1 MPPRRYKTA
10 KGRLKASE
18 AGFSEAKTSS
28 HPKTK
33 RKENMKTK
41 LPALLGS
48 LCLLAACA
56 VTPPSAQVSMKTVR
70 SENYGS
76 YPKNYERRVR
86 HYLNETLLDPDSAK
100 IRIGTPHKVFQIYN
114 PLKYTYPPKTP
125 RELKTN
131 EYYVVCAEV
140 NAKNTFGGYTG
151 WQTKIYRFVGGR
163 IEDEAPL
170 GSFGTSVEVCSSQ
183 DEVFIDTFNVGNVKV
198 NIVP

>member
-1 MPPRRYKTA
+1 MKYPP
-10 KGRLKASE
+10 
-18 AGFSEAKTSS
+18 
-28 HPKTK
+28 
-33 RKENMKTK
+33 
-41 LPALLGS
+41 LPRSLLAAA
-48 LCLLAACA
+48 CLLAACA
-56 VTPPSAQVSMKTVR
+56 YTPPSAQVSLKAVR

-76 YPKNYERRVR
+76 YPKNYERQIRQ
-86 HYLNETLLDPDSAK
+86 YLNDTLLDPGSAK

-114 PLKYTYPPKTP
+114 PLENTYPPKTP

-163 IEDEAPL
+163 IEDE
-170 GSFGTSVEVCSSQ
+170 GSFVTSFEACSSQ
-183 DEVFIDTFNVGNVKV
+183 DEVYIDTINVGNVKV

>member
-1 MPPRRYKTA
+1 MT
-10 KGRLKASE
+10 
-18 AGFSEAKTSS
+18 
-28 HPKTK
+28 
-33 RKENMKTK
+33 TK
-41 LPALLGS
+41 LPTRAALIGS

-56 VTPPSAQVSMKTVR
+56 YTPPSAQVSMKTVR
-70 SENYGS
+70 SANYGS
-76 YPKNYERRVR
+76 YPRNYQRQIRQ
-86 HYLNETLLDPDSAK
+86 YLNDTLLDPDSAK

-114 PLKYTYPPKTP
+114 PLKNTYPPKTP

-140 NAKNTFGGYTG
+140 NAKNTFGGYAG

-170 GSFGTSVEVCSSQ
+170 GSFGTSFEVCSSQ
-183 DEVFIDTFNVGNVKV
+183 DEVFIDTFNVRNVKV